1 VGIDDMRKT
10 VHSAIA
16 LACVGM
22 ALATAQ
28 AQDLQMT
35 SNQAASRAG
44 VPPRGLTMAQ
54 VEQRYGAPADRL
66 ASVGQPP
73 ITRWV
78 YPSFVVFFEGNI
90 VIHAVASATAKSGG

>member
-1 VGIDDMRKT
+1 MRKT

-35 SNQAASRAG
+35 STQAASRAG

-66 ASVGQPP
+66 AAVGQPP

-90 VIHAVASATAKSGG
+90 VIHAVASSAAKSGG